1 MMKKLLIAM
10 MCIAS
15 VFITAAC
22 RNSTAST
29 SEPTSASLDVGNR
42 SWNTEEYMIPF
53 WKTDKIV
60 DESILLVSNG
70 NEAAEGELLFAPDK
84 IESVV
89 SYNPYEE
96 KTVVYTE
103 GEDYVVEGK
112 KIKAVSKKMP
122 FMTEDQLSGKDKMS
136 GFDYSQIPS
145 TDKGLYLPFTES
157 TGFIEKQIF
166 VTYIHTQKWNKETPA
181 YAGDKLSNL
190 AKKIAKKEKIN
201 LFVYGDSISTGAN
214 SSGYLNVYPNKPSWP
229 QAIRKG
235 LADQFGTEVELVNK
249 AVGGWTSENA
259 VKSQESIGW
268 VNGKQISQA
277 GIKVTLEEM
286 PDYKPDLAVIGFGMN
301 DATMGISKTVYR
313 AYMQKIIKTIKDRNS
328 DCEFILLGTM
338 LANPKAYNQSKNQI
352 SYYDELLK
360 IAEGDDKITSVNIGK
375 MHEDLLDSGKKYAD
389 MTSNN
394 VNHPNDFMASVYA
407 MNILSLLIK

>member
-1 MMKKLLIAM
+1 
-10 MCIAS
+10 
-15 VFITAAC
+15 
-22 RNSTAST
+22 
-29 SEPTSASLDVGNR
+29 
-42 SWNTEEYMIPF
+42 MIPF

-60 DESILLVSNG
+60 DESVLLISKG
-70 NEAAEGELLFAPDK
+70 DEAAEGELLFAPDK

-89 SYNPYEE
+89 SYNPYAA
-96 KTVVYTE
+96 KTIVYAE

-122 FMTEDQLSGKDKMS
+122 FMTEEQLSGQDKMS

-166 VTYIHTQKWNKETPA
+166 VTYTHAEKWNKETPA
-181 YAGDKLSNL
+181 YIGDRFSNL
-190 AKKIAKKEKIN
+190 AKRIANKEKIN

-229 QAIRKG
+229 QAVRKG
-235 LADQFGTEVELVNK
+235 LSDQYGTEVELVNK

-301 DATMGISKTVYR
+301 DATMGISKTAYR

-360 IAEGDDKITSVNIGK
+360 IAEGDDKVVSVNIGK
-375 MHEDLLDSGKKYAD
+375 MHDDLLVSGKKYAD

>member
-1 MMKKLLIAM
+1 

-15 VFITAAC
+15 VFIATAC
-22 RNSTAST
+22 QSPSVST
-29 SEPTSASLDVGNR
+29 SEPTSESPTTGNK
-42 SWNTEEYMIPF
+42 SWNTEDYMIPF

-60 DESILLVSNG
+60 DESVLLISKG
-70 NEAAEGELLFAPDK
+70 DEAAEGELLFVPDK

-89 SYNPYEE
+89 SYNPYAV
-96 KTVVYTE
+96 KTIVYAE

-112 KIKAVSKKMP
+112 KIKAVNKKMP
-122 FMTEDQLSGKDKMS
+122 FMTEEQLSGQDKMS

-166 VTYIHTQKWNKETPA
+166 VTYTHAEEWNKETPA
-181 YAGDKLSNL
+181 YIGDRFSNL
-190 AKKIAKKEKIN
+190 AKKIANKEKIN

-229 QAIRKG
+229 QAVRKG
-235 LADQFGTEVELVNK
+235 LSEQYGTEVELVNK

-259 VKSQESIGW
+259 IMSSESIGW

-301 DATMGISKTVYR
+301 DATNGMSKSTYR
-313 AYMQKIIKTIKDRNS
+313 VYMQKIIKTIKDRNP

-360 IAEGDDKITSVNIGK
+360 IAESDEKIASVNIGK
-375 MHEDLLDSGKKYAD
+375 MHEDLLGSGKKYAD

-394 VNHPNDFMASVYA
+394 VNHPNDFMASVYT

>member
-1 MMKKLLIAM
+1 MIKKILIAA

-15 VFITAAC
+15 VFVTTAC
-22 RNSTAST
+22 QSSSAST
-29 SEPTSASLDVGNR
+29 SEPTSASPTTENK
-42 SWNTEEYMIPF
+42 SWNTEDYMIPF

-60 DESILLVSNG
+60 DESVLLISKG
-70 NEAAEGELLFAPDK
+70 DEAAEGELLFAPDK

-89 SYNPYEE
+89 SYNPYAA
-96 KTVVYTE
+96 KTIVYAE

-122 FMTEDQLSGKDKMS
+122 FMTEEQLSGQDKMS

-166 VTYIHTQKWNKETPA
+166 VTYTHAEKWNKETPA
-181 YAGDKLSNL
+181 YIGDRFSNL
-190 AKKIAKKEKIN
+190 AKRIANKEKIN

-229 QAIRKG
+229 QAVRKG
-235 LADQFGTEVELVNK
+235 LSDQYGTEVELVNK

-301 DATMGISKTVYR
+301 DATMGISKTAYR

-338 LANPKAYNQSKNQI
+338 LANPEAYNQSKNQI

-360 IAEGDDKITSVNIGK
+360 IAEGDDKVVSVNIGK
-375 MHEDLLDSGKKYAD
+375 MHDDLLVSGKKYAD

>member
-1 MMKKLLIAM
+1 MIKKFLIAA

-15 VFITAAC
+15 VFVTTAC
-22 RNSTAST
+22 QSSSAST
-29 SEPTSASLDVGNR
+29 SEPTSASPTTENK
-42 SWNTEEYMIPF
+42 SWNTEDYMIPF

-60 DESILLVSNG
+60 DESVLLISKG
-70 NEAAEGELLFAPDK
+70 DEAAEGELLFAPDK

-89 SYNPYEE
+89 SYNPYAA
-96 KTVVYTE
+96 KTIVYAE

-122 FMTEDQLSGKDKMS
+122 FMTEEQLSGQDKMS

-166 VTYIHTQKWNKETPA
+166 VTYTHAEKWNKETPA
-181 YAGDKLSNL
+181 YIGDRFSNL
-190 AKKIAKKEKIN
+190 AKKIANKEKIN

-229 QAIRKG
+229 QAVRKG
-235 LADQFGTEVELVNK
+235 LSDQYGTEVELVNK

-259 VKSQESIGW
+259 IMSSESIGW

-286 PDYKPDLAVIGFGMN
+286 SEYKPDLAVIGFGMN
-301 DATMGISKTVYR
+301 DATNGMSKSTYR
-313 AYMQKIIKTIKDRNS
+313 AYMQKIIKTIKERNP

-360 IAEGDDKITSVNIGK
+360 IAEGDDKIVSVNIGK
-375 MHEDLLDSGKKYAD
+375 MHEDLLGSGKKYAD

-394 VNHPNDFMASVYA
+394 VNHPNDFMASVYT

>member
-1 MMKKLLIAM
+1 MMKKILIAA
-10 MCIAS
+10 MCIAT
-15 VFITAAC
+15 VFLTAAC
-22 RNSTAST
+22 QSPSAST
-29 SEPTSASLDVGNR
+29 SEPTSASSDIENKA
-42 SWNTEEYMIPF
+42 WNTEEYMIPF
-53 WKTDKIV
+53 WKTDKII
-60 DESILLVSNG
+60 DESVLLISKG
-70 NEAAEGELLFAPDK
+70 DEAAEGELLFAPDK

-89 SYNPYEE
+89 SYDPYAS
-96 KTVVYTE
+96 KTVVYVE

-112 KIKAVSKKMP
+112 KIKAISEKMP
-122 FMTEDQLSGKDKMS
+122 FMTEDRLSGRDKMS
-136 GFDYSQIPS
+136 GFDYSLIPS

-157 TGFIEKQIF
+157 TGFIERQIF
-166 VTYIHTQKWNKETPA
+166 VTYTHTEKWDKETPA
-181 YAGDKLSNL
+181 YVGEKLPNFQ
-190 AKKIAKKEKIN
+190 KKTANKEKIN

-229 QAIRKG
+229 QAVRKG
-235 LADQFGTEVELVNK
+235 LSDQFGTEVELVNK

-259 VKSQESIGW
+259 IMSSESIGW

-286 PDYKPDLAVIGFGMN
+286 PEYKPDIAIIGFGMN
-301 DATMGISKTVYR
+301 DATNGISKSAYR
-313 AYMQKIIKTIKDRNS
+313 AYMQKIVKTIKDRNP

-360 IAEGDDKITSVNIGK
+360 IAEGDDKIVSVNIGK
-375 MHEDLLDSGKKYAD
+375 MHGDLLGSGKKYAD

>member
-1 MMKKLLIAM
+1 MIKKILIAA
-10 MCIAS
+10 MCATT
-15 VFITAAC
+15 VFMAAAC
-22 RNSTAST
+22 QSASTST
-29 SEPTSASLDVGNR
+29 SEPTSASSITENE

-60 DESILLVSNG
+60 DESVLLISKDG
-70 NEAAEGELLFAPDK
+70 EAAEGELLFTPDK
-84 IESVV
+84 IEVVV
-89 SYNPYEE
+89 SYNPHAS
-96 KTVVYTE
+96 KTIVYVE

-122 FMTEDQLSGKDKMS
+122 FMTEEQLSGQDKMS

-166 VTYIHTQKWNKETPA
+166 VTYTHAEKWNKETPA
-181 YAGDKLSNL
+181 YIGDRFSNL
-190 AKKIAKKEKIN
+190 AKKIANKEKIN

-301 DATMGISKTVYR
+301 DATMGISKTAYR

-360 IAEGDDKITSVNIGK
+360 IAEGDDKVVSVNIGK
-375 MHEDLLDSGKKYAD
+375 MHDDLLVSGKKYAD

>member
-1 MMKKLLIAM
+1 MKKIFIAAI
-10 MCIAS
+10 CAAF
-15 VFITAAC
+15 VFITPAC
-22 RNSTAST
+22 RNSTVST
-29 SEPTSASLDVGNR
+29 SESKSASSDVE
-42 SWNTEEYMIPF
+42 SKVWNTEEYMIPF

-60 DESILLVSNG
+60 DESVLLISKG
-70 NEAAEGELLFAPDK
+70 DEEAEGELLFAPDK

-89 SYNPYEE
+89 SYNPYAA
-96 KTVVYTE
+96 KTIVYVE

-112 KIKAVSKKMP
+112 KIKAVSKKIP
-122 FMTEDQLSGKDKMS
+122 FMTEDQLSGRDKIS

-145 TDKGLYLPFTES
+145 TDKGLYLPFTEG

-166 VTYIHTQKWNKETPA
+166 VTYTHTQTWNKATPA
-181 YAGDKLSNL
+181 YAGDKVSNL

-229 QAIRKG
+229 QAICKG
-235 LADQFGTEVELVNK
+235 LADQFGTEVELLNK
-249 AVGGWTSENA
+249 SVGGWTSENA
-259 VKSQESIGW
+259 VKSLESVGW

-301 DATMGISKTVYR
+301 DATLGISKTAYR

-338 LANPKAYNQSKNQI
+338 LANPEAYNQSKNQI

>member
-1 MMKKLLIAM
+1 MIKKILIAA
-10 MCIAS
+10 MCATT
-15 VFITAAC
+15 VFMAAAC
-22 RNSTAST
+22 QSSSAST
-29 SEPTSASLDVGNR
+29 SEPTSESSTTENE

-60 DESILLVSNG
+60 DESVLLISKG
-70 NEAAEGELLFAPDK
+70 DEAAEGELLFAPDK

-89 SYNPYEE
+89 SYNPYAA
-96 KTVVYTE
+96 KTIVYAE

-112 KIKAVSKKMP
+112 KIKAASKRMP
-122 FMTEDQLSGKDKMS
+122 FMTEEQLSGQDKMS

-157 TGFIEKQIF
+157 TGFVEKQIF
-166 VTYIHTQKWNKETPA
+166 VTYTHTEKWNKETPA
-181 YAGDKLSNL
+181 YGGDKLLNM
-190 AKKIAKKEKIN
+190 AKKIANKEKIN

-214 SSGYLNVYPNKPSWP
+214 SSGYLNIYPNKPTWP
-229 QAIRKG
+229 QVIRKG
-235 LADQFGTEVELVNK
+235 LADQFGTEVELLNK
-249 AVGGWTSENA
+249 SVGGWTSENA
-259 VKSQESIGW
+259 IMSSESIGW

-277 GIKVTLEEM
+277 GIKVTLKEM

-301 DATMGISKTVYR
+301 DATLGISKSAYR
-313 AYMQKIIKTIKDRNS
+313 AYMQKIIKTIKDRNPN
-328 DCEFILLGTM
+328 CEFILLGTM

-360 IAEGDDKITSVNIGK
+360 IAEADDKIISVNVGK
-375 MHEDLLDSGKKYAD
+375 MHEDLLGSGKKYAD

>member
-1 MMKKLLIAM
+1 MIKKILIAA

-15 VFITAAC
+15 VFVTTAC
-22 RNSTAST
+22 QSSSVST
-29 SEPTSASLDVGNR
+29 SEPTSASPTMENK
-42 SWNTEEYMIPF
+42 SWNTEDYMIPF

-60 DESILLVSNG
+60 DESVLLISKG
-70 NEAAEGELLFAPDK
+70 DEAAEGELLFAPDK

-89 SYNPYEE
+89 SYNPYAA
-96 KTVVYTE
+96 KTIVYAE

-122 FMTEDQLSGKDKMS
+122 FMTEEQLSGQDKMS

-166 VTYIHTQKWNKETPA
+166 VTYTHAEEWNKETPA
-181 YAGDKLSNL
+181 YIGDRFLNL
-190 AKKIAKKEKIN
+190 AKKIANKEKIN

-229 QAIRKG
+229 QAVRKG
-235 LADQFGTEVELVNK
+235 LSEQYGTEVELVNK

-259 VKSQESIGW
+259 IMSSESIGW

-301 DATMGISKTVYR
+301 DATNGMSKSTYR
-313 AYMQKIIKTIKDRNS
+313 VYMQKIIKTIKDRNP

-360 IAEGDDKITSVNIGK
+360 IAESDEKIASVNIGK
-375 MHEDLLDSGKKYAD
+375 MHEDLLGSGKKYAD

-394 VNHPNDFMASVYA
+394 VNHPNDFMASVYT

>member
-1 MMKKLLIAM
+1 MIKKILIAA
-10 MCIAS
+10 MCATT
-15 VFITAAC
+15 VFMATAC
-22 RNSTAST
+22 QSSSAST
-29 SEPTSASLDVGNR
+29 SEPTSASSTTENE

-60 DESILLVSNG
+60 DESVLLISKDG
-70 NEAAEGELLFAPDK
+70 EAAEGELLFTPDK

-89 SYNPYEE
+89 SYNPYAA
-96 KTVVYTE
+96 KTIVYVE
-103 GEDYVVEGK
+103 GSDYVVEGK

-122 FMTEDQLSGKDKMS
+122 FMTEEQLSGQDKMS

-157 TGFIEKQIF
+157 TGFVEKQIF
-166 VTYIHTQKWNKETPA
+166 VTYTHTKKWDKETPA
-181 YAGDKLSNL
+181 YVGDKLTNL
-190 AKKIAKKEKIN
+190 AKKIENKEKIN

-235 LADQFGTEVELVNK
+235 LADQFGTEVELLNK
-249 AVGGWTSENA
+249 SVGGWTSENA
-259 VKSQESIGW
+259 VMSQESIGW

-301 DATMGISKTVYR
+301 DATMGMSKTTYR
-313 AYMQKIIKTIKDRNS
+313 AYMQKIVKTIKDRNPN
-328 DCEFILLGTM
+328 CEFILLGTM

-360 IAEGDDKITSVNIGK
+360 IVEGDDKIVSVNIGK
-375 MHEDLLDSGKKYAD
+375 MHEDLLGSGKKYAD